1 MKTIIAIALLVA
13 LALPSFAR
21 DTSVR
26 GYVRKDGTYVQPH
39 MRSAPNNTTFDNFS
53 TRGNVNPYTGQPGD
67 RDPSPTISPPRM
79 PSSGLEP
86 IQPMRPY
93 EPFSTQRRSPGL
105 SDTD

>member
-1 MKTIIAIALLVA
+1 MKTIIAIVLLAV

-39 MRSAPNNTTFDNFS
+39 MRSAPNSTTLDNFS
-53 TRGNVNPYTGQPGD
+53 TRGNVNPYTGQPGY
-67 RDPSPTISPPRM
+67 RDPYPTISSPRM

-93 EPFSTQRRSPGL
+93 EPFGTQRRSRGL
-105 SDTD
+105 ADDD